1 MIVGSGL
8 LAQAFYP
15 FYLNRAD
22 VCIYAAGVSNSNCVD
37 EQEFNRDKERLQS
50 TLNKCAKDILFVY
63 FGTCSISDPEM
74 FNTPYLKHKIAME
87 DLVQKYPNYLIFRL
101 PQVAGRTPNPHTL
114 LNYLYAR
121 ISRSESFNLWINA
134 KRNII
139 DIDDITQIAT
149 QIIEKNLFKN
159 KVINIANPVNY
170 RITEIV
176 QMMEGVVGKKAIFK
190 VIDRGSEY
198 LIDINGV
205 TLAGVNF
212 DEHYLSKLITKYYAY
227 PETRIESLFSS

>member
-37 EQEFNRDKERLQS
+37 KQEFNRDKERLQS
-50 TLNKCAKDILFVY
+50 KLNKCSKEILFVY

-74 FNTPYLKHKIAME
+74 LNTPYLKHKIAME
-87 DLVQKYPNYLIFRL
+87 YLVQTHPNYLIFRL
-101 PQVAGRTPNPHTL
+101 PQIAGRTPNPHTL

-121 ISRSESFNLWINA
+121 ISRSESFNLWSSAI
-134 KRNII
+134 RNII
-139 DIDDITQIAT
+139 DVDDITLIAN
-149 QIIEKNLFKN
+149 QIIENNLIKN

-176 QMMEGVVGKKAIFK
+176 QVMEGVVGKKAIFK

-212 DEHYLSKLITKYYAY
+212 DEYYLSRLITKYYLC
-227 PETRIESLFSS
+227 PQTRI